1 MGMAEL
7 VAQRRFDPR
16 RITLREDFILCPALN
31 AVLDTYTP
39 FAAATDLAK
48 EVANHAW
55 EVSGTN
61 MTTAL
66 CTYNIAGG
74 ITLTTAGAAADQALL
89 GAHTNTNQGAFNAIS
104 WLSNKEVSFEA
115 GIVLDTAVTQQTIIA
130 GLKLTSTPVTATD
143 NDQAM
148 FRYTATTVATAF
160 TFVSSRSGT
169 DTTTTVRPEIAV
181 AAAST
186 YYRLRIDVLSDR
198 TVIAQ
203 IGTGING
210 PLVPIGVAPLP
221 ALTTGIALKPFI
233 GIEAVDT
240 VAYNLHVRYVELGR
254 LIV

>member
-1 MGMAEL
+1 MPAN
-7 VAQRRFDPR
+7 VAYDRRHDPR
-16 RITLREDFILCPALN
+16 RVTLREDFIQRPALN
-31 AVLDTYTP
+31 AVLDSYTP

-74 ITLTTAGAAADQALL
+74 ITMTCAGAAADQALL
-89 GAHTNTNQGAFNAIS
+89 GAHTNTNQGIFNAIS
-104 WLSNKEVSFEA
+104 WLSNKEVSFEC
-115 GIVLDTAVTQQTIIA
+115 GLVLHSTITQMTAIA
-130 GLKLTSTPVTATD
+130 GLKLTSDPTIATD

-148 FRYTATTVATAF
+148 FRIANTTVAAAW
-160 TFVSSRSGT
+160 TFISSRSGT
-169 DTTTTVRPEIAV
+169 DTTTTVRPEIAATV
-181 AAAST
+181 AST

-198 TVIAQ
+198 TVIAS

-210 PLVPIGVAPLP
+210 SLVPIGVAPLP

-233 GIEAVDT
+233 GVHAVDSA
-240 VAYNLHVRYVELGR
+240 AYALHVRYVELGR